1 MRIQEEYI
9 APALGV
15 VILLALLGLHAS
27 PIVMVILGILGVV
40 AVGTFLLPPLVQVEL
55 RVAIAA
61 VGLLVLVFFLGSLA
75 FWLVLLAFGAMGAL
89 QVRHSDSLQLPPRH
103 TVEWFKAVLDRSG
116 EARTAAAATAAGE
129 EAGGEEGEAAGETA
143 QAASAP
149 AQAAAAPG
157 LAAVQGGL
165 SAAAGTIGTS
175 PARLTASVLSALV
188 VLCIFTLPFVW
199 VIVTVEFAG
208 QSESESMSYTFRD
221 ATQQLEEE
229 VGSGAAG
236 NVLFVVLAAVAVVG
250 IASAVLP
257 RALVIIAGLAGMA
270 VTFIDYIYL
279 FAEFYDLSE
288 SAPGISLSVVSLPH
302 VGALFAGG
310 CFLLIA
316 VLQLLPGLS
325 KTSA

>member
-15 VILLALLGLHAS
+15 VILLALLGLDAS
-27 PIVMVILGILGVV
+27 PIVMVILGILGV
-40 AVGTFLLPPLVQVEL
+40 AAIGTYLLPHEVQVEL

-61 VGLLVLVFFLGSLA
+61 VGLLVLVFFVGSLA
-75 FWLVLLAFGAMGAL
+75 LWLVLLAFGAMGAL
-89 QVRHSDSLQLPPRH
+89 QVRHSATLQLPPRH

-116 EARTAAAATAAGE
+116 GTPTAAAGTDA
-129 EAGGEEGEAAGETA
+129 GEEGEEAEAGEGAADTT
-143 QAASAP
+143 QAAPAP

-188 VLCIFTLPFVW
+188 LLCIFTLPFVW
-199 VIVTVEFAG
+199 VVVTIEFAG

-221 ATQQLEEE
+221 AARQLEEE
-229 VGSGAAG
+229 AGSGAAG
-236 NVLFVVLAAVAVVG
+236 SALFVVLAAVAVVG

-257 RALVIIAGLAGMA
+257 RSAVIITGIAGMG
-270 VTFIDYIYL
+270 VTFVDYIYL
-279 FAEFYDLSE
+279 FVEFYVSE
-288 SAPGISLSVVSLPH
+288 QVSGVSVSSVSLPH
-302 VGALFAGG
+302 AGALFAGG
-310 CFLLIA
+310 CFLLIT
-316 VLQLLPGLS
+316 VLQLIPALS
-325 KTSA
+325 RTRA

>member
-1 MRIQEEYI
+1 MRIQEEYV

-15 VILLALLGLHAS
+15 VILLALLGLDAS
-27 PIVMVILGILGVV
+27 PVVMVILGILGVA
-40 AVGTFLLPPLVQVEL
+40 AVGTYLLPHEVQVEL

-61 VGLLVLVFFLGSLA
+61 IGLLVLVFFLGSLA
-75 FWLVLLAFGAMGAL
+75 LWLVLLAFGAMGAL
-89 QVRHSDSLQLPPRH
+89 QVRHSDALQLPPRH

-129 EAGGEEGEAAGETA
+129 EAGGEGGEEGEGAGETA
-143 QAASAP
+143 QAAV
-149 AQAAAAPG
+149 APG
-157 LAAVQGGL
+157 LATVQGGL

-199 VIVTVEFAG
+199 VIVTIEFAG

-221 ATQQLEEE
+221 AARQLEEE
-229 VGSGAAG
+229 AGSGAAG
-236 NVLFVVLAAVAVVG
+236 NALFVVLAAVAVVG

-257 RALVIIAGLAGMA
+257 RALVIIMGIAGMA

-279 FAEFYDLSE
+279 FIEFYGFSE
-288 SAPGISLSVVSLPH
+288 SAPGVSPSVVSLPH

-310 CFLLIA
+310 CFLLIT
-316 VLQLLPGLS
+316 VLQLIPGLS
-325 KTSA
+325 RSRA